1 MFCETPRVLTC
12 IAFALQNIAIR
23 RYLERRAKEKEEEER
38 KEREREKTLA
48 AAEQRNSVLDTVPA
62 QKLQAAP
69 EKGEDKKEK
78 SKLMKWGR
86 SKKPTDEAEE
96 QINEA
101 ELYQSPRPAFCA
113 NARGTKRTQV
123 PRDVAVP
130 YFRFRKDRFY
140 DWPPDPTVS
149 RATPMLSMAS
159 VSNED
164 DGGVEPSDFDIAD
177 RKPFDLDK
185 NTNNVRKRHTH
196 HHHKKNEAVGDEAD
210 FGYGY

>member
-1 MFCETPRVLTC
+1 MIVCETPRILTG

-38 KEREREKTLA
+38 KERERDKLLA
-48 AAEQRNSVLDTVPA
+48 AAEMRNSQMENAPA
-62 QKLQAAP
+62 QKILAAGP

-78 SKLMKWGR
+78 SKMMKWGR
-86 SKKPTDEAEE
+86 SKKQKDEAEE
-96 QINEA
+96 EINEA

-149 RATPMLSMAS
+149 RATPLLSMAS
-159 VSNED
+159 ALKEY
-164 DGGVEPSDFDIAD
+164 DGGVEPTDFDIAD
-177 RKPFDLDK
+177 RKPYDL
-185 NTNNVRKRHTH
+185 NSSSNNNVRKRHTH
-196 HHHKKNEAVGDEAD
+196 HHKKEAAEAD